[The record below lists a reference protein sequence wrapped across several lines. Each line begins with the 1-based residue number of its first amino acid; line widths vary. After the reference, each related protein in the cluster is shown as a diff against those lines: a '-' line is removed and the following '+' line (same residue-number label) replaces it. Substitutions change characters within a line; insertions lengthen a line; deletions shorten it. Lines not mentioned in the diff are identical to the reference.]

1 MANEKRVYN
10 EDKTSYSVYDDKG
23 NWKGGGL
30 AGTENWAS
38 NPSSANMGDITPAAQ
53 ALLGK
58 SSGGGSSGGSSSSS
72 NQSNNY
78 SSDMSKALSQ
88 QQSAMEKMY
97 NQQAEAQAAK
107 IRQAIASQT
116 QQAEAT
122 KADYTNQ
129 MNTSIGTLNTERA
142 KIPGQV
148 ETANNTASSRGMVN
162 AQSIRNSLAQMGL
175 LQSGESASQQLLN
188 DTSVSNN
195 INANTMQGREID
207 TQLGSRIASSQ
218 AELASKIKAINDAI
232 SVARASGDENAL
244 MALTNAQHQIALSA
258 ANNNAT
264 MNNFQYQ
271 FGQDAIANNR
281 WNQTFE
287 QQKAQDAFNNGI
299 AEGNLTGYYGGTY
312 YKNGVPQT
320 GGGTATLPSSIAK
333 LYPNA
338 TNVVEMSN
346 GYSFTSANGVKTYY
360 SK

>member
-1 MANEKRVYN
+1 MAKLVYN
-10 EDKTSYSVYDDKG
+10 DDKTSYNSYDDKG

-38 NPSSANMGDITPAAQ
+38 NPSSANMGDITPAAM
-53 ALLGK
+53 ATLGK
-58 SSGGGSSGGSSSSS
+58 SSGGSSGGSSGSSS
-72 NQSNNY
+72 NNQSNNY
-78 SSDMSKALSQ
+78 SSDMRNALAQ
-88 QQSAMEKMY
+88 QQPAMEKMY

-244 MALTNAQHQIALSA
+244 MALTQAQNQIALSA

-271 FGQDAIANNR
+271 LGQDATANNR